1 MQVIVLP
8 QEEGWRGCKAQNVYK
23 KYIWRN
29 EMVNPDISNYTW
41 VLKFED
47 SILKTKNYFR
57 KGVIEKKSTK

>member
-1 MQVIVLP
+1 
-8 QEEGWRGCKAQNVYK
+8 
-23 KYIWRN
+23 
-29 EMVNPDISNYTW
+29 MVNPDISNYTW